1 MSEKPVEKKPEPIVG
16 RLTKLSRADVAPDEF
31 LKRFLEMAREA
42 LGAAAGSLWV
52 YSAEA
57 RTLAAKASAMPD
69 SGPIRAVSDEVFAK
83 IVYRAIEQKTRVLF
97 RGDGDGAAQDAP
109 APNEGPAA
117 PAVGPG
123 APKAADA
130 RGAHEAGGDKQSE
143 AALAGLSIVCVPVEI
158 DPKTSIAVLLIR
170 HIHDGAFSVE
180 HVHLLQGLTAYLLI
194 YYANLQFKL
203 ASAAS
208 ARMARLADIE
218 GDLAGAAD
226 RTRMAFILANRTREM
241 VFFDRVFVAFPGRF
255 SFHVAAVSG
264 IDDAQAN
271 SAIVKNLADVVAEF
285 ARIGG
290 DWHFTP
296 LYLEKVEDA
305 GFREKLTVYFEASDY
320 KSILLTRI
328 EDAKGLLAVIGY
340 ERRQDASYAPTD
352 LQFLQAYAKLAAKAL
367 RRAEDF
373 RNLPAI
379 GAVKKLQSIKEKA
392 LGPQRHRFFV
402 KIAAAV
408 IVAAVLGLGRME
420 LTVRGDCRI
429 VPYLTTIASPRISGT
444 VKEIAAKQGDAV
456 RKGDTIAYLDD
467 REVNLAIKQVQAN
480 IRQTEAGIDMFFA
493 ANDMTRWA
501 IETKNLDILKVRLE
515 ALELQKE
522 FTRIVSPQDGVIMTR
537 QDLLMA
543 SLGASVQ
550 RGQPICEIADL
561 AKLAVEVNV
570 SERDVSLV
578 KVGQRVNYSLSGA
591 PGRTFTADIDRV
603 SPMTQQVFGRNVF
616 IAEARIASPEAVMRP
631 GITGSAGIPAGK
643 RPLVYV
649 IFRSTI
655 DWLRTTFL

>member
-1 MSEKPVEKKPEPIVG
+1 
-16 RLTKLSRADVAPDEF
+16 L
-31 LKRFLEMAREA
+31 
-42 LGAAAGSLWV
+42 
-52 YSAEA
+52 
-57 RTLAAKASAMPD
+57 
-69 SGPIRAVSDEVFAK
+69 
-83 IVYRAIEQKTRVLF
+83 
-97 RGDGDGAAQDAP
+97 
-109 APNEGPAA
+109 
-117 PAVGPG
+117 
-123 APKAADA
+123 
-130 RGAHEAGGDKQSE
+130 
-143 AALAGLSIVCVPVEI
+143 
-158 DPKTSIAVLLIR
+158 
-170 HIHDGAFSVE
+170 
-180 HVHLLQGLTAYLLI
+180 
-194 YYANLQFKL
+194 
-203 ASAAS
+203 
-208 ARMARLADIE
+208 
-218 GDLAGAAD
+218 
-226 RTRMAFILANRTREM
+226 
-241 VFFDRVFVAFPGRF
+241 
-255 SFHVAAVSG
+255 HVAAVSG
-264 IDDAQAN
+264 IDDAEAN

-320 KSILLTRI
+320 KSILLTRV

-352 LQFLQAYAKLAAKAL
+352 LQFLQGYAKLAAKAL

-373 RNLPAI
+373 RCLPAI

-392 LGPQRHRFFV
+392 FGPQRHRFFV
-402 KIAAAV
+402 KIAVAV
-408 IVAAVLGLGRME
+408 LVAAVLGLGRMD

-444 VKEIAAKQGDAV
+444 VREIAAKQGDAV
-456 RKGDTIAYLDD
+456 KKGDTIALLDD
-467 REVNLAIKQVQAN
+467 REINLSIKQVQAS
-480 IRQTEAGIDMFFA
+480 IQQTEASIDMLFA
-493 ANDMTRWA
+493 ANDTRWA
-501 IETKNLDILKVRLE
+501 IETKNLDIFKVRLD

-550 RGQPICEIADL
+550 RGQAICEIADL
-561 AKLAVEVNV
+561 SRLAVEVNV

-591 PGRTFTADIDRV
+591 PGRTFSADIDRV
-603 SPMTQQVFGRNVF
+603 SPMTQQVFGKNVF

-631 GITGSAGIPAGK
+631 GITGSAGIPVGK

-649 IFRSTI
+649 VFRSTI
-655 DWLRTTFL
+655 DWLRTKFL